1 MFIFDFEVFKY
12 DWLVVI
18 KQIDTGEFFIFHNDY
33 VGVQNFIIQHQGELF
48 IGFNNKHYD
57 NHILKAVLAECS
69 PQEIK
74 SVNDYIIADGG
85 NGWEHPLLKGFQFC
99 TTDWVGDENSF
110 PVKTPVK
117 FYSCDL
123 KDDMQDGI
131 SLKAI
136 EAHLGMDI
144 EESEVDFNIDRP
156 LTPDELDQTIFY
168 CKYDVNATQELYE
181 IRQDYLRVKQTLGA
195 MRDIKPEVSLG
206 FTNAKL
212 VAKYLLATRIDR
224 NDGRELEYPTTLDLS
239 VIPKEILDF
248 FETIKDTSIPDEIL
262 FKNKLEIEIGG
273 CPCVYAWGGVH
284 GSYEKYSA
292 QSTDEIII
300 QNRDV
305 SSLYPSLMIIYKFIS
320 RNCPSVDVFKETYT
334 KRLEAKHGGD
344 KRTAQALKL
353 PLNVTSGATE
363 SQYNDLYDPKQA
375 RNMRIAGQ
383 LFLTELVM
391 KLINKCKTFKLINFN
406 TDGLMYEVNRNELAL
421 VDEICSAWEKSTA
434 FELETDNLKKVWI
447 KDVNN
452 LLFVDDKDHIKTV
465 GGYLNYGTSEKGAW
479 SINNNYVIVKK
490 AIIDYFTKD
499 KPLEDTINECTNLIE
514 FQLIAKSGSKFKNPY
529 QLVNGEQ
536 VPTQRVNRVY
546 ASPNK
551 NFGTLY
557 KEHGLTGNSYKISE
571 LPAHCIID
579 NKNELTIS
587 DIDKKW
593 YVKLAQK
600 KVNDYLGIVA
610 PKVNKRKV
618 TSLMK
623 QINKILEV

>member
-1 MFIFDFEVFKY
+1 MIIFDFEVFKY
-12 DWLVVI
+12 DWIVVFKDI
-18 KQIDTGEFFIFHNDY
+18 ETDEFFIFHNDY
-33 VGVQNFIIQHQGELF
+33 VGIQNFMELHKDNLF

-69 PQEIK
+69 PQEVK
-74 SVNDYIIADGG
+74 SVNDYIIVENG
-85 NGWEHPLLKGFQFC
+85 NGWDHPLLKGVQLFF
-99 TTDWVGDENSF
+99 N
-110 PVKTPVK
+110 
-117 FYSCDL
+117 SCDL

-156 LTPDELDQTIFY
+156 LTDEELTQTIFY
-168 CKYDVNATQELYE
+168 CKYDVNATQKLYE
-181 IRQDYLRVKQTLGA
+181 IRQDYLRAKQTLGA
-195 MRDIKPEVSLG
+195 MRNIKPEVALG
-206 FTNAKL
+206 YTNAKL
-212 VAKYLLATRIDR
+212 VAKYLLATRVER
-224 NDGRELEYPTTLDLS
+224 NDGRELEYPQTLDLN

-248 FETIKDTSIPDEIL
+248 FESITNLDIPDDEL
-262 FKNKLEIEIGG
+262 FKRKLEIEIGG

-284 GSYEKYSA
+284 GSYEKYYA
-292 QSTDEIII
+292 KTTDTIIV

-305 SSLYPSLMIIYKFIS
+305 ASLYPSLMIIYNFIS
-320 RNCPSVDVFKETYT
+320 RNCQSADVFKETYHQ
-334 KRLEAKHGGD
+334 RLEAKHSGD

-363 SQYNDLYDPKQA
+363 NQYNDLYDPKQA

-391 KLINKCKTFKLINFN
+391 KLIAECKTFKLINFN
-406 TDGLMYEVNRNELAL
+406 TDGLMYEVDRSELPL
-421 VDEICSAWEKSTA
+421 VDEICSAWEKSTQ
-434 FELETDNLKKVWI
+434 FELETDNLKEVWI

-452 LLFVDDKDHIKTV
+452 LLYVDDKDHIKTV

-490 AIIDYFTKD
+490 AIIAYFTQG
-499 KPLEDTINECTNLIE
+499 KPIEETINECENLIE

-529 QLVNGEQ
+529 QLINGEK

-546 ASPNK
+546 ACPDKSY
-551 NFGTLY
+551 GTLY

-571 LPAHCIID
+571 LPTHCIID
-579 NKNELTIS
+579 NKNKLTIS

-593 YVKLAQK
+593 YIKLAQK
-600 KVNDYLGIVA
+600 KINDYLGVVA

-618 TSLMK
+618 TSLIK
-623 QINKILEV
+623 QINKLLEV